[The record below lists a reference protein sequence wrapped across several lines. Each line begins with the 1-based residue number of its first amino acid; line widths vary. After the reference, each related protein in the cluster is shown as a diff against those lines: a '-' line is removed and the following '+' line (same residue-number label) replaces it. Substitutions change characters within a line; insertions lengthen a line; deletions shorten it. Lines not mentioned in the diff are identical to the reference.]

1 MPFTQRRFSR
11 RRNRQ
16 LNKVRS
22 QRKKKSKGSRKQR
35 RVRRRVRG
43 GAGLWSTEQDNSII
57 VSDGN
62 KCLTSVS
69 ASEEYIPCFLENQEI
84 TSSNSTITFQVN
96 KFWDNDTGIR
106 IGVSDESND
115 KYWCVNL
122 ITGYKSFLLNNKQ
135 RLQETDRHWIDG
147 TNGSETQRQFTI
159 DKTTGIMMVK
169 YKDPS
174 ARQCP
179 REEQWNLPDF
189 DTEQS
194 FLWRIEIKS
203 SAFVGSLE
211 IIA

>member
-43 GAGLWSTEQDNSII
+43 GASLWSTEQDKSIR

-62 KCLTSVS
+62 KCLTINSTS
-69 ASEEYIPCFLENQEI
+69 DEYIPCFLENQEI

-96 KFWDNDTGIR
+96 EFWDNNTGIR

-122 ITGYKSFLLNNKQ
+122 ITGYKSFIVNNKQ
-135 RLQETDRHWIDG
+135 CLQETDRHWIQG
-147 TNGSETQRQFTI
+147 TNGSETERQFTI
-159 DKTTGIMMVK
+159 DTTTGIMMVK
-169 YKDPS
+169 YRDPT
-174 ARQCP
+174 ARQCM
-179 REEQWNLPDF
+179 RKKQWNLPDF
-189 DTEQS
+189 NTEQS

-203 SAFVGSLE
+203 SVFVGSLK